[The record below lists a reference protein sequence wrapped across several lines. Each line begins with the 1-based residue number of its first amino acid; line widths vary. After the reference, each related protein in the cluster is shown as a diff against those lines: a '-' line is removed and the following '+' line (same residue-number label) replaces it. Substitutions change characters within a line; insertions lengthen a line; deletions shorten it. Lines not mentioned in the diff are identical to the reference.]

1 MSPGLPGVMELPS
14 TEMEETG
21 GGRALGMCV
30 CVCVCFGG
38 LELIVY
44 HMPSRPLDVE
54 QAAKEAGAVK
64 FAVIGV

>member
-21 GGRALGMCV
+21 GGGALGMCV
-30 CVCVCFGG
+30 CGG
-38 LELIVY
+38 LELLVY